1 MAIDK
6 ALILKLEKLSKLKL
20 SEEERNE
27 LQPELEKMIE
37 MINQIAEVDTEEV
50 EPLRHMVDVENV
62 LRPDVEKP
70 SLSAGVVEQIAPKH
84 HGQFFA
90 VPKVINK

>member
-70 SLSAGVVEQIAPKH
+70 SLSAVVVEQIAPKH

-90 VPKVINK
+90 VSKVINK